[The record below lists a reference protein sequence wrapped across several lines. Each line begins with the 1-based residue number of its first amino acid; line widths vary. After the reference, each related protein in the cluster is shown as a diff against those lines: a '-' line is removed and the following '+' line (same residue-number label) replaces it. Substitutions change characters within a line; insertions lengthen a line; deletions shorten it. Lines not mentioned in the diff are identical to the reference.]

1 MLSAPTLRHAL
12 VSNSHG
18 KHQRFTVTDS
28 TAFSRFSLRT
38 DKPLDETVG
47 RWLVSR
53 PLGASAGNAQKR
65 VKMAGGVGAR
75 PSQPNEGSLGH
86 TPSHTSLAFGCFRS

>member
-1 MLSAPTLRHAL
+1 MLPAPTCRHAL

-18 KHQRFTVTDS
+18 KHRRFTVTDA
-28 TAFSRFSLRT
+28 TAFGRFSLRI
-38 DKPLDETVG
+38 DKPPDEAAG
-47 RWLVSR
+47 RWMVSR

-86 TPSHTSLAFGCFRS
+86 TPSHTSLAFGCFTI